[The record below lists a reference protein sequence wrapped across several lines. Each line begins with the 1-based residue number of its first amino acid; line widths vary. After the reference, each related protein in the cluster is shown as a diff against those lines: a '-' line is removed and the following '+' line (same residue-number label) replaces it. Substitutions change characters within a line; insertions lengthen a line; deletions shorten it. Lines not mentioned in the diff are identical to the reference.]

1 MAPLTVDPVAYLN
14 FHHSVGRCPLMVPV
28 YRPAGLAL

>member
-14 FHHSVGRCPLMVPV
+14 FHHSVGRCPSLDK
-28 YRPAGLAL
+28 RAFHCFFGF